1 MSVPQ
6 LPLTPRL
13 ARRNCVSHQGS
24 KITPINVPFFSGSA
38 ALFRCTGN
46 DVAVKVSLGVVVHA
60 LEMGLQRRDRI
71 AANEALVEH
80 PKSVTPVMNV
90 MTPPANYLDFEQ
102 PRASCVHLSPYP
114 AALKKLRHSSGL
126 KRLQMSPMACQSSS
140 TVLAARARRWAL
152 SLENAISIGFRSG
165 L

>member
-1 MSVPQ
+1 MS
-6 LPLTPRL
+6 LLTPREHAVLEKLVQGCSNKVAAHELGISSRTVEVHRARITEKLHASGLSELVRVAL
-13 ARRNCVSHQGS
+13 A
-24 KITPINVPFFSGSA
+24 A
-38 ALFRCTGN
+38 
-46 DVAVKVSLGVVVHA
+46 
-60 LEMGLQRRDRI
+60 
-71 AANEALVEH
+71 
-80 PKSVTPVMNV
+80 
-90 MTPPANYLDFEQ
+90 
-102 PRASCVHLSPYP
+102 RASCVHLSPYP